1 VRSDHRDDD
10 EDEDLFEEPTLEE
23 VPVLTT
29 SGIKPEVAAA
39 LAALKPARPTTAVP
53 PSPSPKPSPK
63 PSSSS
68 LSSTSTSKPSSWAP
82 PAVAMRPIVWGLVV
96 AVAGVITIAM
106 LRTRPDVVVDASA
119 VPDVPV
125 IVLGADALACT
136 RLSSHGRTLECAF
149 APRQLTAL
157 AEDERYSRLEA
168 TRVQAARG
176 GFSSVVLVDDDRVWR
191 VLHAD
196 VAIVQPPRRA
206 PRR

>member
-1 VRSDHRDDD
+1 MRSDHRDDD

-53 PSPSPKPSPK
+53 PSQKPLPKP

-68 LSSTSTSKPSSWAP
+68 STSKPSSWAP